1 MVPCLNALL
10 YFGLFLLRRRNMAIK
25 EVQNNLRVLSDG
37 EIELRL
43 NLGLEATG
51 QFYYIMYSVST
62 NEKVGQ
68 CGIRMQKNEENY
80 YLGNIEYEILPHSRG
95 NHYAEKATRL
105 LAIVASCYDVDKLI
119 ITANPENKSSIR
131 TIENLG
137 AHFIEVKNV
146 PKNMRLYRSGT
157 PYVSIYEWDLNEK
170 GERKK

>member
-1 MVPCLNALL
+1 
-10 YFGLFLLRRRNMAIK
+10 MAFKDIPSNIK
-25 EVQNNLRVLSDG
+25 LISDG
-37 EIELRL
+37 EIELKL
-43 NLGLEATG
+43 NLGLESSG
-51 QFYYIMYSVST
+51 QFYYIIYSVSS
-62 NEKVGQ
+62 NDKVGQ

-80 YLGNIEYEILPHSRG
+80 YLGNIEYEILPFSRG

-105 LAIVASCYDVDKLI
+105 LAKVASYYGVEELI

-146 PKNMRLYRSGT
+146 PKNMRLYQSGT
-157 PYVSIYEWDLNEK
+157 PYVSIYEWNINEK